1 MSANPLEIDPDFTK
15 AEFDQFL
22 DDYPGP
28 SEEDLQ
34 NLLDLSEESES
45 HWTKENALFAYNRV
59 LEIADRFNYYQT
71 TLEGMVADKRARER
85 QEEEQKRE
93 LMRKSERLLSAV
105 DSLIDTVSG
114 EQGPVLR
121 KDKSIDSVFDHLEP
135 REDDPKVV
143 PDEGLPG
150 MDDQPDLGSRKKS
163 RQTPLTSLHYESDVD
178 EALMLLESA
187 VRSASDRLDT
197 QRAAPPPGEITFY
210 HEMCMQV
217 IFQYRYIQ

>member
-34 NLLDLSEESES
+34 QLLDLSEESES

-59 LEIADRFNYYQT
+59 LEIADRFRYYQT
-71 TLEGMVADKRARER
+71 ALEGMVVDKRERER
-85 QEEEQKRE
+85 QEEQEKRE
-93 LMRKSERLLSAV
+93 LMRRSERLLSAV
-105 DSLIDTVSG
+105 DSLIGTVSG
-114 EQGPVLR
+114 ETGPILK

-135 REDDPKVV
+135 RVDDTRVTT
-143 PDEGLPG
+143 DEGLETTEV
-150 MDDQPDLGSRKKS
+150 DEEPDFGRQKS

-197 QRAAPPPGEITFY
+197 QRAAPPPGTMIFYNEIY
-210 HEMCMQV
+210 VC
-217 IFQYRYIQ
+217 R